1 MEVDSCSEKS
11 ERSDSIRRY
20 LGSDDDARRDNTHY
34 CNLHRTAAALRRC
47 ILATKIEEVSSM
59 KKFLAICLLVIL
71 MIPALASAETTY
83 TFSIASLEP
92 VGAPTTVSVEYMCQL
107 VKERSNGRLV
117 INPNPGGVLGAG
129 LQIMEGVSIG
139 TIDMVSMVLEWYA
152 PFVKDINVYVMGFTF
167 RDGDHFQKFLDSDI
181 FAGMKEQILE
191 NMNVRVLA
199 NNWVGLPRV
208 LVSKKPVTA
217 PEDIANIKM
226 RVPEIETYIKVWQG
240 LKTVPTRVA
249 WAETYLAL
257 KTGTVDAA
265 EGPLDQM
272 YATKFYEAAP
282 YITLTNHLQ
291 QAFTIGINEDVWNS
305 LPSDLQSILAE
316 SAVEAGEYFKQ
327 LINDQFA
334 INRQKM
340 LDEGAVINEVDTVPF
355 QKLLESVI
363 AESEATGFWT
373 PGLYQR
379 VQDIK

>member
-1 MEVDSCSEKS
+1 
-11 ERSDSIRRY
+11 
-20 LGSDDDARRDNTHY
+20 
-34 CNLHRTAAALRRC
+34 
-47 ILATKIEEVSSM
+47 M

-208 LVSKKPVTA
+208 LVSKKPVTT

-282 YITLTNHLQ
+282 HITLTNHLQ

-305 LPSDLQSILAE
+305 IPSDLQTILAE

-340 LDEGAVINEVDTVPF
+340 LDEGAVISEVDTVPF
-355 QKLLESVI
+355 QKLLEGVI